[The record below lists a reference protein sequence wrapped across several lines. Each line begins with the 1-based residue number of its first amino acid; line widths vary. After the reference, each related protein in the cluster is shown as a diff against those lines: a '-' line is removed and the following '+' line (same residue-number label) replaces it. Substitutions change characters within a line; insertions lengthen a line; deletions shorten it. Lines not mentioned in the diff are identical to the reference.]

1 VVLSQATIGVP
12 GARGGAMWNSDRR
25 QSVSRYKIPVGDGV
39 VGLIALIGMGIA
51 LMDTP
56 SLRYF
61 VGLAV
66 ALGGGTAIA
75 LNWLRGWRQG

>member
-1 VVLSQATIGVP
+1 
-12 GARGGAMWNSDRR
+12 MWNSGWRR
-25 QSVSRYKIPVGDGV
+25 SISRYTPVGGGV
-39 VGLIALIGMGIA
+39 VGLVAMVGMGIA

-56 SLRYF
+56 GLRYF

>member
-1 VVLSQATIGVP
+1 
-12 GARGGAMWNSDRR
+12 MWSSDWRR
-25 QSVSRYKIPVGDGV
+25 SISRYKTPVGGGV
-39 VGLIALIGMGIA
+39 VGLIAMVGMGIA

-56 SLRYF
+56 GLRYF

-75 LNWLRGWRQG
+75 LNWLRNWRQG

>member
-1 VVLSQATIGVP
+1 
-12 GARGGAMWNSDRR
+12 MWNSDRH
-25 QSVSRYKIPVGDGV
+25 QSISRYKISVGGGV
-39 VGLIALIGMGIA
+39 VGFVALVGMGIA

-61 VGLAV
+61 VGLAI

-75 LNWLRGWRQG
+75 RNWVRGWKRS

>member
-1 VVLSQATIGVP
+1 
-12 GARGGAMWNSDRR
+12 MWNSDRR
-25 QSVSRYKIPVGDGV
+25 QSVSRYKIPVGGGV

-61 VGLAV
+61 VGLAIV
-66 ALGGGTAIA
+66 LGGGTTIVR
-75 LNWLRGWRQG
+75 NWVRGWKRS

>member
-1 VVLSQATIGVP
+1 MVSPGNIGLP
-12 GARGGAMWNSDRR
+12 GARVGAMWNNDRR
-25 QSVSRYKIPVGDGV
+25 QSISRYKIPVGGGF
-39 VGLIALIGMGIA
+39 VGLVALIGMGIA

-61 VGLAV
+61 VGLAI

-75 LNWLRGWRQG
+75 LNWVRGQRRG